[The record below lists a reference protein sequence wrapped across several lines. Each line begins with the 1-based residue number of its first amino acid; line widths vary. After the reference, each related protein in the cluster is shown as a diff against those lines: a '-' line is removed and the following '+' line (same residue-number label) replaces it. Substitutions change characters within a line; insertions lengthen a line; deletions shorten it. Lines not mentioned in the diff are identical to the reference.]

1 MAKIIYEKDGFK
13 FEKLKDNAF
22 NLSFNVENSKLNL
35 PSLINFD
42 LVKLIYDST
51 INIISSDY
59 CFIGLSYNLFTVLI
73 EKIDDEIH
81 K

>member
-35 PSLINFD
+35 P
-42 LVKLIYDST
+42 
-51 INIISSDY
+51 
-59 CFIGLSYNLFTVLI
+59 
-73 EKIDDEIH
+73 
-81 K
+81 